1 MADMVKGLTLAAVN
15 RSFVGSSPTIRPIE
29 KAKV

>member
-15 RSFVGSSPTIRPIE
+15 RSFVGSSPTIRPILNS
-29 KAKV
+29 

>member
-15 RSFVGSSPTIRPIE
+15 RSFVGSSPTIRPIKE
-29 KAKV
+29 LEL